1 MGPIKILIV
10 GHCHPDFPHV
20 CALRTKGFAEGLARR
35 GHEVVL
41 MTGALP
47 DATSMP
53 PVDTVLENLSKHAG
67 GAPLVLGCLPRG
79 HTWSRGARHG
89 RFPSILNKAVLAG
102 SFLFR
107 GGLFTDWVDGSRTYW
122 PVLADQWR
130 PDIVWATFGNTGA
143 WLIAQGISSR
153 AGCPW
158 VMDMKDPWSD
168 FIPGPLRRLLAAR
181 FRDAAA
187 ATALA
192 DIHGDDLRR
201 WFGGDPVT
209 VPSGVDIP
217 VSDPDR
223 PGSQPDGETFRL
235 SLVGSLYGDE
245 DLTALLAG
253 IRMWGEGRRNRSVRP
268 AVLEYF
274 GAETDRLRAAT
285 KDWDDTCEVRM
296 AGFVPPVELAHRLQS
311 SDVNVFVNAR
321 SGFRHKVLEFAV
333 AGRPILCL
341 PGVGADE
348 CNIVRDSGGRLYNCA
363 TATDVGK
370 ALDELE
376 RHENPDAGTTVDIEK
391 FSWDARSVALES
403 VFAQVL
409 N

>member
-10 GHCHPDFPHV
+10 GHCHPDLPHV

-53 PVDTVLENLSKHAG
+53 AADSIIDSLSGHTGA
-67 GAPLVLGCLPRG
+67 APLVLGCPPQG
-79 HTWSRGARHG
+79 HAWSRSARHG
-89 RFPSILNKAVLAG
+89 RFPQVLNKAVLAG
-102 SFLFR
+102 SFLLR
-107 GGLFTDWVDGSRTYW
+107 GGLFTDWVEGSRIYW
-122 PVLADQWR
+122 PVLADKWH

-168 FIPGPLRRLLAAR
+168 FIPGPMRRILAAR

-187 ATALA
+187 ATVLA

-217 VSDPDR
+217 VPDR
-223 PGSQPDGETFRL
+223 SGRLPDRDTFRL
-235 SLVGSLYGDE
+235 SLVGSLYGDD
-245 DLTALLAG
+245 DLTTLLAG
-253 IRMWGEGRRNRSVRP
+253 IRAWGEERRNRTGCP

-274 GAETDRLRAAT
+274 GAEEDRLLAAT
-285 KDWDDTCEVRM
+285 KDWGDICEVRM
-296 AGFVPPVELAHRLQS
+296 AGFVSPAELAYRLQS
-311 SDVNVFVNAR
+311 SHVNAFVNAR

-348 CNIVRDSGGRLYNCA
+348 CSIVRDAGGRLHNCA
-363 TATDVGK
+363 TAADVK
-370 ALDELE
+370 NALDELD
-376 RHENPDAGTTVDIEK
+376 RIGSPHAGTPVDVEK
-391 FSWDARSVALES
+391 FSWDARSGALEA

>member
-10 GHCHPDFPHV
+10 GHCHPDLPHV
-20 CALRTKGFAEGLARR
+20 CALRAKGFAEGLARR

-47 DATSMP
+47 DATSMR

-67 GAPLVLGCLPRG
+67 GVPLVLGCLPRG
-79 HTWSRGARHG
+79 HNWSRGARQG

-107 GGLFTDWVDGSRTYW
+107 GGLFADWVEGSRTYW

-130 PDIVWATFGNTGA
+130 PDVVWATFGNTGA
-143 WLIAQGISSR
+143 WLIAQGVSRR

-168 FIPGPLRRLLAAR
+168 FIPGPMRRLLAAR
-181 FRDAAA
+181 FRDAAG

-223 PGSQPDGETFRL
+223 PGPRPDADTFRL

-253 IRMWGEGRRNRSVRP
+253 IRMWGEGRRNRTVRP

-285 KDWDDTCEVRM
+285 RDWDDTCEVRL
-296 AGFVPPVELAHRLQS
+296 AGFVPPAELAHRLQS

-321 SGFRHKVLEFAV
+321 SGFRHKILEFAV

-348 CNIVRDSGGRLYNCA
+348 CNIVRDSGGRLYNCT
-363 TATDVGK
+363 TAADVGK

-376 RHENPDAGTTVDIEK
+376 RHENPDAGTTVDVEK
-391 FSWDARSVALES
+391 FSWDARSAALES

>member
-1 MGPIKILIV
+1 
-10 GHCHPDFPHV
+10 
-20 CALRTKGFAEGLARR
+20 
-35 GHEVVL
+35 

-47 DATSMP
+47 NVTSTP
-53 PVDTVLENLSKHAG
+53 PADTLIGNLSKHAG
-67 GAPLVLGCLPRG
+67 AAPLVLGCLPQG
-79 HTWSRGARHG
+79 HGWSRGARLG

-107 GGLFTDWVDGSRTYW
+107 GGLFTDWVEGSKTCW

-143 WLIAQGISSR
+143 WLIAQGVSRR

-168 FIPGPLRRLLAAR
+168 FIPGPMRRLLATR

-192 DIHGDDLRR
+192 DIHGDDVRR

-217 VSDPDR
+217 VPDPGGPD
-223 PGSQPDGETFRL
+223 PQPDGDMFRL

-245 DLTALLAG
+245 DLLALLAG
-253 IRMWGEGRRNRSVRP
+253 IRAWGEERRNRTPRP

-274 GAETDRLRAAT
+274 GAEEDRLLAAT
-285 KDWDDTCEVRM
+285 RDWGDICEVRM
-296 AGFVPPVELAHRLQS
+296 AGFVPPAELGRRLQS
-311 SDVNVFVNAR
+311 SHVNAFVNAR

-341 PGVGADE
+341 PGAGTDE
-348 CNIVRDSGGRLYNCA
+348 CNIVRDAGGRLYNCA
-363 TATDVGK
+363 TAIDVGK
-370 ALDELE
+370 ALDELD
-376 RHENPDAGTTVDIEK
+376 RHENPDAGISVDVEK
-391 FSWDARSVALES
+391 FSWDARSAALES

>member
-10 GHCHPDFPHV
+10 GHCHPELPHV
-20 CALRTKGFAEGLARR
+20 CALRTKGFAEGLVRR

-47 DATSMP
+47 DVTSMP
-53 PVDTVLENLSKHAG
+53 APDTVIDSLSKEAG
-67 GAPLVLGCLPRG
+67 AGPLVLGCLPRG
-79 HTWSRGARHG
+79 HSWSRGARHG

-107 GGLFTDWVDGSRTYW
+107 RGLFADWVSGSRNYW

-143 WLIAQGISSR
+143 WLIAQGVSRR

-168 FIPGPLRRLLAAR
+168 FIPGPMRRLLAAR

-209 VPSGVDIP
+209 VPSGVDMP
-217 VSDPDR
+217 VSDPAR
-223 PGSQPDGETFRL
+223 PDPQPDGAAFRL
-235 SLVGSLYGDE
+235 SLVGSLYDDE

-253 IRMWGEGRRNRSVRP
+253 IRAWGKERRKQTARP

-274 GAETDRLRAAT
+274 GAEEDRLRAAT
-285 KDWDDTCEVRM
+285 QDWGDICGVRM
-296 AGFVPPVELAHRLQS
+296 AGFVPPAELARRLRS

-341 PGVGADE
+341 PGVGKDE
-348 CNIVRDSGGRLYNCA
+348 SNIVRDAGGRLYNCE
-363 TATDVGK
+363 TAEDVGK
-370 ALDELE
+370 ALDALD
-376 RHENPDAGTTVDIEK
+376 RHENADAVMPVDVEK
-391 FSWDARSVALES
+391 FSWDARSAALES
-403 VFAQVL
+403 VFARVL